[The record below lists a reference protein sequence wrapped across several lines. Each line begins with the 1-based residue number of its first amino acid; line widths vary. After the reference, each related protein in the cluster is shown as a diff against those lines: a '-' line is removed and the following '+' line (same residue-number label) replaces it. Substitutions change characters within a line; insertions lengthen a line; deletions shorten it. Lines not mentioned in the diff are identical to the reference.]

1 MSASTSIWIRVSR
14 AIDRISEGIGALIG
28 WLTLAMILIGAYNA
42 VVRYGGRF
50 VGWKL
55 SSNAYIE
62 LQWYLFSLIFLLG
75 ASYALRRDVHVRVD
89 VLYGRLRPR
98 QKAWIDA
105 VGTVLFLFPFCG
117 AILWF
122 SWPAIRNS
130 WEVMEQS
137 PDPGGL
143 PRYPI
148 KAVILIAF
156 VLLAIQGIA
165 ELIKRI
171 AFLAGAIDT
180 ANDTGGQDSSQH
192 DGQNADEAGSETG
205 SPAAEE
211 RS

>member
-1 MSASTSIWIRVSR
+1 MSASISIWLRLSR
-14 AIDRISEGIGALIG
+14 GIDRISDGIGVLVG
-28 WLTLAMILIGAYNA
+28 WLTLAMILFGAYNA

-75 ASYALRRDVHVRVD
+75 ASYALRRGAHVRVD

-117 AILWF
+117 AVLWF
-122 SWPAIRNS
+122 SWPAISNS
-130 WEVMEQS
+130 LEVMEQS

-148 KAVILIAF
+148 KLVILVAF
-156 VLLAIQGIA
+156 VLLAIQAVA
-165 ELIKRI
+165 ELIKRV

-180 ANDTGGQDSSQH
+180 PDDTGSATG
-192 DGQNADEAGSETG
+192 NEASDAGPET
-205 SPAAEE
+205 PDTPETEA